1 AGLLPTLDTLAGAI
15 SDEHRID
22 QLRYQGDRGTLAI
35 DLTTP
40 SLGALQALQQRLQNE
55 GGLGVAMENAT
66 QDQSGVRARLTL
78 KGSP

>member
-1 AGLLPTLDTLAGAI
+1 
-15 SDEHRID
+15 
-22 QLRYQGDRGTLAI
+22 LAI

-40 SLGALQALQQRLQNE
+40 SLGALQALQQRLQSE